1 MKINCDMGE
10 SLGAWKMGSDAEVMP
25 FIDMANIACG
35 FHASDPLT
43 MSKTVALALESGVSI
58 GAHPSYPD
66 LVGFGRREMN
76 VAPLEL
82 TQIVI
87 YQIAALEGI
96 CRAQGGTIDYVKPHG
111 ALYNRMVVD
120 ELSLRAVLQ
129 SVCDYNRDLPLVVMA
144 VPDHQRLQSIADE
157 YGVSLRFEVFSDR
170 AYDSNGRLAH
180 RSLPGAVLHQDE
192 EIARQ
197 VRAVVERGRV
207 LTLDGEEIPV
217 KADTICIHGDGVR
230 AVETA
235 KFIRQLI

>member
-10 SLGAWKMGSDAEVMP
+10 SFGAWKMGADADVMP

-43 MSKTVALALESGVSI
+43 MSKTVALALDSGVSI

-76 VAPLEL
+76 VAPTEL
-82 TQIVI
+82 TQIVT
-87 YQIAALEGI
+87 YQVAALEGI
-96 CRAQGGTIDYVKPHG
+96 CRAQGGVVDYVKPHG
-111 ALYNRMVVD
+111 ALYNKMVVD
-120 ELSLRAVLQ
+120 DSTLRAVLQ
-129 SVCDYNRDLPLVVMA
+129 SVASYNRSLPLVVMA

-157 YGVSLRFEVFSDR
+157 YGVELRFEVFSDR
-170 AYDSNGRLAH
+170 AYDTNGRLAH
-180 RSLPGAVLHQDE
+180 RSLEGAVLHRDE
-192 EIARQ
+192 EIAKQ
-197 VRAVVERGRV
+197 VRAVVERGCV